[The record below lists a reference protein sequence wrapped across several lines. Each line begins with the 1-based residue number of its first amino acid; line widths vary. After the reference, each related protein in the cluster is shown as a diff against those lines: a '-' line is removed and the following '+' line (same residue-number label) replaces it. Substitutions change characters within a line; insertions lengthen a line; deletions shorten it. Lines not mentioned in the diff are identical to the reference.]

1 MFIVSEDKRM
11 KAQVLKENAKKEF
24 VVLPWE
30 DYIRIQELVEDYEDL
45 RELRKAKEE
54 SKGQR
59 PVSFEKAIKSLKLKK

>member
-1 MFIVSEDKRM
+1 M
-11 KAQVLKENAKKEF
+11 KAQALKKNGKKEF

-59 PVSFEKAIKSLKLKK
+59 PVPFEKAIKSLKLKK